1 MLNALERQRVF
12 SPRSKTLS
20 PTASAARLGGIVLAM
35 LAVCWAGPLL
45 AEETPARPA
54 ARQVLLLNAYH
65 QGYLWTDE
73 ITRGVEDVMAGGAVE
88 LHIEYMDTKRQFD
101 DTYQE
106 LLKRV
111 LSYKH
116 AKHRYDV
123 LITSDDNAF
132 NFIKRWGRPIFGNVP
147 IVFCGVNDLAPE
159 DLAGLEKATGVN
171 ERIDIPGNLELIRR
185 LHPDRDKVV
194 IVTDDTTTGRQN
206 QKTVRR
212 IAAHAL
218 DHGQRL
224 ELLFDVSADDLRQA
238 MRRLDDRT
246 AVLFTIFMRDRNHLF
261 LGYDRG
267 MQLVCENSS
276 VPVYATQNF
285 NPGIGVV
292 GGFVTS
298 GYDQGA
304 VAAKRALAILHG
316 KAVADIPVLWET
328 PTRARFDYPVL
339 RRLGVPLER
348 LPPGSEVLNRPVSFY
363 QQYRALIW
371 NTLIA
376 FCLLLVAFVGV
387 VFGYARS
394 RQAQRRLR
402 RNEENLRTTLDSIGD
417 AVIATDDQGKVVRM
431 NPVAE
436 QLTGWPVAQAAG
448 RPLADVFETFEAESV
463 KRAQDPVA
471 RVLSQGTKVDRGPH
485 IRLVAR
491 DGTQYRISDCAAP
504 IRSADGILS
513 GVVLVFRDV
522 GEEYHMQAALRDS
535 EEKYRLLV
543 DLASDAIFIA
553 QDQSIKFPNPRTLEL
568 VGYTAQELERTPF
581 VDLIHPEDRIR
592 VRERYERGLDGETL
606 PRTFTFRIIHK
617 SGRHLSVQINAT
629 PIIWNDKPAILN
641 LVRDVT
647 SQKQVEGQLR
657 QAQKMEAI
665 GTLAG
670 GIAHDFNNILS
681 AILGYSELA
690 IADLPADNII
700 RYRLE
705 AIQQS
710 GKRARDLVAQIL
722 AFSRKDEPV
731 MTCVALHMIVD
742 DALKLLR
749 PAIPTTIEIHP
760 RLDAD
765 CTVLG
770 DPSQLHRI
778 IMNLCTNAYQAMS
791 ADGGKLRISLARV
804 RLDRSSFSSGRLVA
818 GDYAKLTVSDTGV
831 GILPEHVDR
840 IFDPY
845 FTTKE
850 REKGTGLGLAAVH
863 GIVNSHG
870 GAVDV
875 HSRVGQGTDF
885 DIYLPLTSD
894 VSAVDDAPQAMV
906 TGGDERILVVD
917 DEPDILEIEKEMLE
931 NLGYT
936 VTAQERAADA
946 LALFAAHPAN
956 FDLVITDMTM
966 PHLTGDRLSE
976 KLRRIRPDIPIILCT
991 GFNELISK
999 EKAAELG
1006 IKGFLMKPFALREL
1020 SSCVRDLLTA
1030 DRP

>member
-1 MLNALERQRVF
+1 M
-12 SPRSKTLS
+12 
-20 PTASAARLGGIVLAM
+20 VLA
-35 LAVCWAGPLL
+35 LCWAGPLS
-45 AEETPARPA
+45 A
-54 ARQVLLLNAYH
+54 ADVPLQNGRQVLLLNAYH
-65 QGYLWTDE
+65 KGYLWTDE
-73 ITRGVEDVMAGGAVE
+73 TTRGVEDVLTGKAVE

-101 DTYQE
+101 ATYQG
-106 LLKRV
+106 LLKQLLR
-111 LSYKH
+111 YKH

-123 LITSDDNAF
+123 LIASDDNAF
-132 NFIKRWGRPIFGNVP
+132 NFIKQWGRPIFGNAP
-147 IVFCGVNDLAPE
+147 LVFCGVNDLAPE
-159 DLAGLEKATGVN
+159 DVVGLQNATGVN
-171 ERIDIPGNLELIRR
+171 ERIDIAGNLELIRR
-185 LHPDRDKVV
+185 LHPEREIVV

-212 IAAHAL
+212 IAAQAP
-218 DHGQRL
+218 DRGQEI
-224 ELLFDVSADDLRQA
+224 ELLYDVSVDELRQA
-238 MRRLDDRT
+238 VQRLDDRSV
-246 AVLFTIFMRDRNHLF
+246 VLFTIFIRDRNHLF
-261 LGYDRG
+261 LGYDQG

-285 NPGIGVV
+285 KPGIGVV
-292 GGFVTS
+292 GGLVTS

-304 VAAKRALAILHG
+304 VAATRALAILDG
-316 KAVADIPVLWET
+316 KAIAEIPVLWET

-339 RRLGVPLER
+339 KRLGVPLDR

-363 QQYRALIW
+363 RQHMALIW
-371 NTLIA
+371 NTAIA
-376 FCLLLVAFVGV
+376 FCLLLVAFLGV
-387 VFGYARS
+387 VFGYVRS
-394 RQAQRRLR
+394 RQAQRRLG

-417 AVIATDDQGKVVRM
+417 AVIATDARGRVVRM

-448 RPLADVFETFEAESV
+448 RPLADVFETVDAQSV
-463 KRAQDPVA
+463 KRARDPVA

-491 DGTQYRISDCAAP
+491 DGTQYRISECAAP
-504 IRSADGILS
+504 IRSSDGALS

-553 QDQSIKFPNPRTLEL
+553 QDQSVKFPNPRTLAL
-568 VGYTAQELERTPF
+568 IGFSAQELERTPF
-581 VDLIHPEDRIR
+581 VNLIHPEDRIR

-606 PRTFTFRIIHK
+606 PRTFTFRIVHK
-617 SGRHLSVQINAT
+617 SGRHLNVQINAT
-629 PIIWNDKPAILN
+629 PITWNGKPAVLN

-647 SQKQVEGQLR
+647 AQKQVEDQLR

-690 IADLPADNII
+690 IADLPADHII

-722 AFSRKDEPV
+722 AFSRKDDPV
-731 MTCVALHMIVD
+731 MTAVALHLIVE

-749 PAIPTTIEIHP
+749 PAIPTTIEIQP
-760 RLDAD
+760 YLDTD

-791 ADGGKLRISLARV
+791 ADGGNLRISLARV
-804 RLDRSSFSSGRLVA
+804 RLERSTFSSGRLVA
-818 GDYAKLTVSDTGV
+818 GDYAKLRVSDTGL

-863 GIVNSHG
+863 GIVNSHA
-870 GAVDV
+870 GAIDV
-875 HSRVGQGTDF
+875 HSRVGRGTDV
-885 DIYLPLTSD
+885 DIYLPLTNL
-894 VSAVDDAPQAMV
+894 VSAADEAPLATI
-906 TGGDERILVVD
+906 TGGRERILVVD
-917 DEPDILEIEKEMLE
+917 DEPDILEIEKEMLQ

-936 VTAQERAADA
+936 VTVQERAPDA
-946 LALFAAHPAN
+946 LALFAEHPAH

-966 PHLTGDRLSE
+966 PRLTGDKLAGD
-976 KLRRIRPDIPIILCT
+976 LRRIRSDIPIILCT

-1006 IKGFLMKPFALREL
+1006 IKGFLMKPFALKEL
-1020 SSCVRDLLTA
+1020 SRCVRDLLTG
-1030 DRP
+1030 DPS